1 MTVVPFVPRSVSPEG
16 WRLDELVWLDRLVR
30 LLGRRVGA
38 ATWETGLTE
47 RGDPQVYV
55 LRPPPDEACVACVTR
70 IGATYVLEDGAGRVL
85 AEDASLPALVRD
97 AARTIPRP
105 RRLPLTARVLIAA
118 CTARAMVE
126 EKLAFFEESTEILAR
141 IAPQIAALA

>member
-1 MTVVPFVPRSVSPEG
+1 MTVVPFVPRRAAPEG

-30 LLGRRVGA
+30 LLGRRAGA

-47 RGDPQVYV
+47 RGDPQVYA
-55 LRPPPDEACVACVTR
+55 LGPPPGEACVACVTR
-70 IGATYVLEDGAGRVL
+70 IGATYVLEDGAGRVR

-97 AARTIPRP
+97 AARAIPRP
-105 RRLPLTARVLIAA
+105 RRLPLTARLLLAA
-118 CTARAMVE
+118 CATRAMVE